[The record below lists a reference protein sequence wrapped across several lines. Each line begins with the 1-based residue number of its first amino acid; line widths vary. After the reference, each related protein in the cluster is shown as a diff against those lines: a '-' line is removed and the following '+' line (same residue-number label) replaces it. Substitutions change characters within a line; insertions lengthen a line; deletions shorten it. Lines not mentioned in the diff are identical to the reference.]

1 MKYKPAFVEYLK
13 KASPNGVFEMQQ
25 VFMDKISGQRIQIK
39 IKHKTLFYVLNALV
53 YFLVFFGTAFSAFQ
67 IGKIYENQWLYL
79 IGVILGAILS
89 IVCIAVIKF
98 LCIKFEA
105 IEDKSMVDK

>member
-1 MKYKPAFVEYLK
+1 MRYKPAFVEYLK

-25 VFMDKISGQRIQIK
+25 VFMDKISGQRIQ
-39 IKHKTLFYVLNALV
+39 FYVFNALV

-89 IVCIAVIKF
+89 IVFIAVIKF

-105 IEDKSMVDK
+105 IEDKSMVDKQ